1 MQTVFGINMVGLLD
15 GQPRLLNLKDLL
27 EAFLRHRREVV
38 TRRTLFELRKARE
51 RAHLV
56 EGLAIALA
64 NIDEMITL
72 IKASPTP
79 AEAKTGLMARPWAS
93 NLVEVMLERA
103 GEVSARPEGLDPE
116 FGQGPDGYRLSPAQA
131 QAILDLRLHR
141 LTALEQDKL
150 LNEYRELL
158 DTIRELGL
166 ILADPG
172 RLMAVIR
179 EELTRIR
186 AEYADPRRTEILT
199 DHLDLSLEDLIT
211 PQEVV
216 VTLTHQGYAKSQP
229 VDQYQAQ
236 RRGGRGKNATAQKE
250 EDFIDTMFVANTH
263 DTLLC
268 FSSLG
273 KVYWLKVYELPQGS
287 RGARGKPI
295 VNLLPLGMGERITAI
310 LPIKEFTENSH
321 VFMATRGGTVKKTP
335 LSEFSRP
342 RTSGIIAILLKDDD
356 RLVDVALT
364 DGATDVML
372 FTDAGKAIR
381 FPESEV
387 RSMGR
392 AAGGIRGIKLG
403 RNSQVIGLLKVG
415 EGTVLTVAENGF
427 GKRTRFEDFPVHGR
441 GGQGVI
447 ALQTS
452 ERNGRMV
459 AAVRVNEDDQVML
472 LSSGG
477 ALVRTP
483 VAEISVLGR
492 NTQGVRVIK
501 LDAGERLC
509 AVDRV
514 ICLDEEGNGD
524 DLI

>member
-1 MQTVFGINMVGLLD
+1 M
-15 GQPRLLNLKDLL
+15 
-27 EAFLRHRREVV
+27 
-38 TRRTLFELRKARE
+38 
-51 RAHLV
+51 
-56 EGLAIALA
+56 
-64 NIDEMITL
+64 
-72 IKASPTP
+72 
-79 AEAKTGLMARPWAS
+79 
-93 NLVEVMLERA
+93 
-103 GEVSARPEGLDPE
+103 
-116 FGQGPDGYRLSPAQA
+116 
-131 QAILDLRLHR
+131 
-141 LTALEQDKL
+141 
-150 LNEYRELL
+150 
-158 DTIRELGL
+158 
-166 ILADPG
+166 
-172 RLMAVIR
+172 
-179 EELTRIR
+179 
-186 AEYADPRRTEILT
+186 
-199 DHLDLSLEDLIT
+199 
-211 PQEVV
+211 
-216 VTLTHQGYAKSQP
+216 
-229 VDQYQAQ
+229 
-236 RRGGRGKNATAQKE
+236 ATAQKE

-310 LPIKEFTENSH
+310 LPIKEFTEDSH
-321 VFMATRGGTVKKTP
+321 VLMATRDGTVKKTP

-342 RTSGIIAILLKDDD
+342 RTSGIIAILLKEDD
-356 RLVDVALT
+356 RLVDVTLT
-364 DGATDVML
+364 DGNTEVML

-381 FPESEV
+381 FSESEV

-392 AAGGIRGIKLG
+392 AAAGIRGIKLS

-459 AAVRVNEDDQVML
+459 AAVRVSEDDQVML

-477 ALVRTP
+477 ALVRTS

-501 LDAGERLC
+501 LDTGERLC

-514 ICLDEEGNGD
+514 ICLDEEEGDGD
-524 DLI
+524 DVV

>member
-1 MQTVFGINMVGLLD
+1 
-15 GQPRLLNLKDLL
+15 
-27 EAFLRHRREVV
+27 
-38 TRRTLFELRKARE
+38 
-51 RAHLV
+51 
-56 EGLAIALA
+56 
-64 NIDEMITL
+64 
-72 IKASPTP
+72 
-79 AEAKTGLMARPWAS
+79 
-93 NLVEVMLERA
+93 MLERA

-186 AEYADPRRTEILT
+186 TEYADPRRTEILT

-287 RGARGKPI
+287 RSARGKPI

-310 LPIKEFTENSH
+310 LPIKEFTEDSH
-321 VFMATRGGTVKKTP
+321 VLMATRGGTVKKTP

-364 DGATDVML
+364 DGQTEVML

-403 RNSQVIGLLKVG
+403 RNGQVIGLLKVG

-459 AAVRVNEDDQVML
+459 AAVRVNADDQVML

-477 ALVRTP
+477 ALVRTA

-514 ICLDEEGNGD
+514 ICLDEDEGNGD